1 MFSLIKPDHIHTIE
15 VEPTTFCNAGC
26 PYCSRHKP
34 GTSDVIEDLA
44 LEHLPTH
51 LLEKMKQQFDMHQ
64 GANQVNVWYCG
75 NYGDSLMHPEF
86 EWLYQYASENF
97 KNVGVHTNGG
107 GRTTDFW
114 RNLGETSKNKG
125 SSNWDI
131 GSTRITFSIDGLKDT
146 NHLYRRKVD
155 WDKLISNVE
164 AFINAGGL
172 AEWKMLIFDH
182 NEHQVEEAEALSK
195 KLGFAHFSAEVT
207 TREPPPEEDYQ
218 EAVKVAKKKPEK
230 RIERVKQV
238 EEIKVKKTEEIKKE
252 VFKQLKVKEETCISC
267 RGIDDHRMYLNP
279 KGRIWP
285 CCYLSEEYDL
295 SIHQLAKKEA
305 WLVEHYKNDFNN
317 FNTRSLMEVWNEPA
331 WKEITDAWTTRKR
344 ELRRCWRS
352 CENGKWKSSNTV
364 IKKQSGDPS
373 LHIQQ

>member
-1 MFSLIKPDHIHTIE
+1 MFSLIAPQHIHTIE
-15 VEPTTFCNAGC
+15 IEPTTFCNAGC

-75 NYGDSLMHPEF
+75 NYGDSLMHPDF

-107 GRTTDFW
+107 GRTKDFW
-114 RNLGETSKNKG
+114 RNLGETSKSKG
-125 SSNWDI
+125 STQWDK
-131 GSTRITFSIDGLKDT
+131 GSTRITFSIDGLEDT
-146 NHLYRRKVD
+146 NEIYRRKVK
-155 WDKLISNVE
+155 WDKLMENVE
-164 AFINAGGL
+164 SFINAGGL

-218 EAVKVAKKKPEK
+218 EAVQVAKKKPEK

-238 EEIKVKKTEEIKKE
+238 EEIKIKKTEEIKKE